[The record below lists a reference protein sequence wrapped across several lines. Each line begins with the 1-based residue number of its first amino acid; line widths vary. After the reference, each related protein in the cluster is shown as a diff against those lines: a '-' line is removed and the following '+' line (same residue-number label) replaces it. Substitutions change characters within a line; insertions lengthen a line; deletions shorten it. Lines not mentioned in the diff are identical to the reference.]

1 MEENKYICP
10 KCGNEMIAVY
20 EKPALNLTCPKCG
33 CKIATTKWEDIDLD
47 GTDYEVVLKPSINH
61 SMEQIKFISN
71 LTGLNFIAS
80 KKLLENGG
88 VLLKARAVELKEK
101 MNSLVANGIDF
112 SVTPDFPY

>member
-47 GTDYEVVLKPSINH
+47 DTDYEVVLKPSINH

-88 VLLKARAVELKEK
+88 VLLKAKAVELKEK
-101 MNSLVANGIDF
+101 NEFIGCKWYRLF
-112 SVTPDFPY
+112 SHT